1 MIEMVYRGTSKDG
14 KGKERTG
21 LPKNIRQIGDAG
33 SDKRVYIEDYV
44 ITFLEKTGCAVL
56 LGEVWQNEN
65 MKCLFADGA
74 VEIAEGE
81 PNDDMWEK
89 IYREMK
95 QYFPGREV
103 IGWAKKMEEPEEEP
117 DEKLFDLH
125 REQFP
130 GEDRL
135 LFLYD
140 SEENASVFLTENT
153 GIRKQNGYYI
163 YYEKN
168 EQMQSY
174 MVKENEGQSVEA
186 ESKNQDGAIQNFRRR
201 IAKKQQDAQN
211 VEQEQKSKTPTM
223 VRFLYGA
230 SMFLVLTIL
239 VIGATMVNNYNRMK
253 DMEVTLQEMAL
264 GSDGQSSDLSKGTE
278 KQKETDA
285 LAASAQAEGEIAK
298 ESAAKDETEKTWI
311 LKESSTESSKNTE
324 SLNSTT
330 ATESTGAN
338 SSSAGNVGT
347 TGESSQ
353 NPSTES
359 SMNSLTGGTSAGT
372 SGTQD
377 STTSGSSSANN
388 RAASSSDVTKYQA
401 EYTVRD
407 GDTLAIVCR
416 MYYGNLDKLQEIC
429 DLNGITDPNTIL
441 PGQKIVLP

>member
-74 VEIAEGE
+74 LEIAEGE

-117 DEKLFDLH
+117 DERLFDLH

-153 GIRKQNGYYI
+153 GIRKQSGYYI

-174 MVKENEGQSVEA
+174 MVKENEGQSVES

-264 GSDGQSSDLSKGTE
+264 GSDGQSSDRSEETE
-278 KQKETDA
+278 KQKETDV
-285 LAASAQAEGEIAK
+285 LAASAQAEGEITK

-311 LKESSTESSKNTE
+311 LKESSTESNTTTTGGTDTTG
-324 SLNSTT
+324 STGTTGSTT
-330 ATESTGAN
+330 DSTGAN
-338 SSSAGNVGT
+338 DSSTDSMRT
-347 TGESSQ
+347 
-353 NPSTES
+353 TES
-359 SMNSLTGGTSAGT
+359 
-372 SGTQD
+372 
-377 STTSGSSSANN
+377 TTGSSSASS
-388 RAASSSDVTKYQA
+388 RVASSSDVTKYQA

-416 MYYGNLDKLQEIC
+416 MYYGNLDRLQEIC

>member
-103 IGWAKKMEEPEEEP
+103 IGWAKKMEDPEEEP

-153 GIRKQNGYYI
+153 GIRKKSGYYI

-264 GSDGQSSDLSKGTE
+264 GSDGQSSGLSKGTE

-298 ESAAKDETEKTWI
+298 ESAAKESAAKDETEKTWI
-311 LKESSTESSKNTE
+311 LKESSTESNTTTTGD
-324 SLNSTT
+324 STD
-330 ATESTGAN
+330 N
-338 SSSAGNVGT
+338 MGT
-347 TGESSQ
+347 TGSTGTAGSS
-353 NPSTES
+353 TATDG
-359 SMNSLTGGTSAGT
+359 TGGAGT
-372 SGTQD
+372 SGRQD

>member
-140 SEENASVFLTENT
+140 SEEENASVFLTENT
-153 GIRKQNGYYI
+153 GIRKQSGYYI

-264 GSDGQSSDLSKGTE
+264 GSDGQSSGLSKGTE

-298 ESAAKDETEKTWI
+298 ESAAKESAAKDETEKTWI
-311 LKESSTESSKNTE
+311 LKESSTESNTTTTGD
-324 SLNSTT
+324 STD
-330 ATESTGAN
+330 N
-338 SSSAGNVGT
+338 MGT
-347 TGESSQ
+347 TGSTGTAGSS
-353 NPSTES
+353 TATDG
-359 SMNSLTGGTSAGT
+359 TGGAGT
-372 SGTQD
+372 SGRQD
-377 STTSGSSSANN
+377 STTSASSSANS
-388 RAASSSDVTKYQA
+388 RAASSSDVAKYQA

>member
-74 VEIAEGE
+74 VEITEGE

-153 GIRKQNGYYI
+153 GIRKQSGYYI

-285 LAASAQAEGEIAK
+285 LAASAQAEGENTK
-298 ESAAKDETEKTWI
+298 ESAISDETEKTWI

-372 SGTQD
+372 SGRQD

>member
-153 GIRKQNGYYI
+153 GIRKQSGYYI

-264 GSDGQSSDLSKGTE
+264 GSDGQSSGLSKGTE

-298 ESAAKDETEKTWI
+298 ESAAKESAAKDETEKTWI
-311 LKESSTESSKNTE
+311 LKESSTESNTTTTGD
-324 SLNSTT
+324 STD
-330 ATESTGAN
+330 N
-338 SSSAGNVGT
+338 MGT
-347 TGESSQ
+347 TGSTGTAGSS
-353 NPSTES
+353 TATDG
-359 SMNSLTGGTSAGT
+359 TGGAGT
-372 SGTQD
+372 SGRQD

-401 EYTVRD
+401 EYTARD

>member
-153 GIRKQNGYYI
+153 GIQKQSGYYI

-264 GSDGQSSDLSKGTE
+264 GSDAQSSGLSKGTE

-298 ESAAKDETEKTWI
+298 ESAAKESAAKDETEKTWI
-311 LKESSTESSKNTE
+311 LKESSTESNTTTTGD
-324 SLNSTT
+324 STD
-330 ATESTGAN
+330 N
-338 SSSAGNVGT
+338 MGT
-347 TGESSQ
+347 TGSTGTAGSS
-353 NPSTES
+353 TATDG
-359 SMNSLTGGTSAGT
+359 TGGAGT
-372 SGTQD
+372 SGRQD

>member
-103 IGWAKKMEEPEEEP
+103 IGWAKKMEDPEEEP

-153 GIRKQNGYYI
+153 GIRKQSGYYI
-163 YYEKN
+163 YYEK
-168 EQMQSY
+168 
-174 MVKENEGQSVEA
+174 KRTDA
-186 ESKNQDGAIQNFRRR
+186 E
-201 IAKKQQDAQN
+201 
-211 VEQEQKSKTPTM
+211 
-223 VRFLYGA
+223 LYGK
-230 SMFLVLTIL
+230 
-239 VIGATMVNNYNRMK
+239 RK
-253 DMEVTLQEMAL
+253 
-264 GSDGQSSDLSKGTE
+264 
-278 KQKETDA
+278 
-285 LAASAQAEGEIAK
+285 
-298 ESAAKDETEKTWI
+298 
-311 LKESSTESSKNTE
+311 
-324 SLNSTT
+324 
-330 ATESTGAN
+330 
-338 SSSAGNVGT
+338 
-347 TGESSQ
+347 
-353 NPSTES
+353 
-359 SMNSLTGGTSAGT
+359 
-372 SGTQD
+372 
-377 STTSGSSSANN
+377 
-388 RAASSSDVTKYQA
+388 
-401 EYTVRD
+401 
-407 GDTLAIVCR
+407 
-416 MYYGNLDKLQEIC
+416 
-429 DLNGITDPNTIL
+429 
-441 PGQKIVLP
+441 